1 MADQTKTIKVDV
13 KNNFRKTAE
22 DGKKM
27 NKVVFDT
34 KSAINDVL
42 KSGDA
47 YEKQLKDVNKIVK
60 ETPLNVRDMN
70 KQIQAYQSIALSAGR
85 ETPVGKEALKKAA
98 DLRDRYIDIQNETK
112 RLADD
117 QKNLQGVMQLAS
129 TGVAGFGAVQSSMAL
144 VGGESEELRETMTK
158 LMAAQ
163 TLLNSLNQIA
173 TALEK
178 ESSAMLLL
186 KSIRTKILTVAT
198 YGLSTA
204 NGVATKGLKLFRLAL
219 IGTGIG
225 ALVVGVGLLIA
236 NFDKVKSVLT
246 DVNKGFK
253 EGGLLTKALMIAFAP
268 LIATVKVFQ
277 KGLQAIGVLQT
288 EQGKAE
294 EKLNAQRIKQANE
307 ERARQKQ
314 AIVDL
319 QDYREELNRQA
330 TEQQR
335 YSSNRLKRLETEKK
349 LAMGNAQEVAKID
362 EKISA
367 EKLAQL
373 ERDKVAFIEGRKASL
388 AETLAA
394 VEANAAAE
402 KRVQAGLSKAGKDFY
417 KKNAEVEK
425 AYYKLKEQ
433 LRTND
438 FVVLQEIRD
447 EVNSVNADTTVK
459 DKQELDKRRE
469 NYKRHLQDRLN
480 AARKIEDLEN
490 SLLED
495 GIDKELEISADKNR
509 RLIEDTKK
517 NSKLKGDEKARLVAI
532 YEEKAET
539 EAESIRNKYRL
550 KDLAEERKHQANKEK
565 QENDYLDKIAKI
577 QEENFEATLSD
588 EELEIRR
595 VEEKYFTL
603 LEMAQGNADDLNEV
617 EINRL
622 NALNEVYV
630 KHDNIRIASEKKSN
644 DETVALKQTE
654 LNAKFTLITGS
665 LDAIN
670 ELVGAFTAKDEK
682 NAKRQ
687 FKIQKALSLASA
699 VTNTAQAVTSALA
712 TANPIPGGRFIEAGI
727 AGTMGLANIVKIA
740 SSSFESPDTSGGGG
754 GGGAQGPIAS
764 GGQPANF
771 NIVGENNINQLAE
784 LQGQP
789 TKAYVVSDDVTSAQ
803 AMDRKISDFATL

>member
-144 VGGESEELRETMTK
+144 VGGESEELRKTMTK

-163 TLLNSLNQIA
+163 TLLNSINQIA

-186 KSIRTKILTVAT
+186 KSIRTKALTVST
-198 YGLSTA
+198 YALALAQKVT
-204 NGVATKGLKLFRLAL
+204 TKGAKLLRVAM
-219 IGTGIG
+219 ISTGVG

-236 NFDKVKSVLT
+236 NFDKLLIPL
-246 DVNKGFK
+246 KG
-253 EGGLLTKALMIAFAP
+253 AI
-268 LIATVKVFQ
+268 
-277 KGLQAIGVLQT
+277 KGLKAFGDAIGLT
-288 EQGKAE
+288 NFAE
-294 EKLNAQRIKQANE
+294 KDLNAQRIKQADE
-307 ERARQKQ
+307 ERARQEQ
-314 AIVDL
+314 AIEDL
-319 QDYREELNRQA
+319 KTYRQELQVQA
-330 TEQQR
+330 KAEQR
-335 YSSNRLKRLETEKK
+335 YSTARINRLETEKK
-349 LAMGNAQEVAKID
+349 LAIGNAQEVVKIE
-362 EKISA
+362 EKINA
-367 EKLAQL
+367 EKIAQLNRDKANFIKDQEAILAQQL
-373 ERDKVAFIEGRKASL
+373 KV
-388 AETLAA
+388 
-394 VEANAAAE
+394 VENNAAAE
-402 KRVQAGLSKAGKDFY
+402 IRIQNGLSVAGKDFY
-417 KKNAEVEK
+417 KKKEQNEK
-425 AYYKLKEQ
+425 LYYKLKEQ
-433 LRTND
+433 LRNKDYQTIVEIND
-438 FVVLQEIRD
+438 QIDGVEAESTIK
-447 EVNSVNADTTVK
+447 N
-459 DKQELDKRRE
+459 KQELDKRRE
-469 NYKRHLQDRLN
+469 NYKKYQQDRLN

-490 SLLED
+490 SLLEN

-517 NSKLKGDEKARLVAI
+517 NSKLKGEEKARLVAI

-539 EAESIRNKYRL
+539 EAEAIRNKYRL

-603 LEMAQGNADDLNEV
+603 LEMAKGNADDLNEV

-622 NALNEVYV
+622 NALNEVYI
-630 KHDNIRIASEKKSN
+630 KHDDIRIASEKKSN

-654 LNAKFTLITGS
+654 LNAKFALITGS

-682 NAKRQ
+682 NAKKQ

-727 AGTMGLANIVKIA
+727 AGTMGLANIVKIG
-740 SSSFESPDTSGGGG
+740 STSFENPSSDSGG
-754 GGGAQGPIAS
+754 GGGAQSPIAS

-789 TKAYVVSDDVTSAQ
+789 TKAYVVSDDVTTAQ

>member
-1 MADQTKTIKVDV
+1 MAEQTKTIKVDV

-144 VGGESEELRETMTK
+144 MGGESEELRKTMTK

-163 TLLNSLNQIA
+163 TLLNSINQIA

-186 KSIRTKILTVAT
+186 KSIRTKALTVAQT
-198 YGLSTA
+198 IYTA
-204 NGVATKGLKLFRLAL
+204 VTGKATKATKLFKLAL
-219 IGTGIG
+219 ASTGIG
-225 ALVVGVGLLIA
+225 LIVIAIGLLIA
-236 NFDKVKSVLT
+236 NFDKLLIPMKAAIQGLKNFGDAIGLT
-246 DVNKGFK
+246 NFAEEDMAKKREDRAVTNAERLQKEIDNLKEIKDNLDKNYQAYQKQLNAEIVALEQSKEGLKNKEKIAEIDEQIRQKAIEGIKKEYDTFK
-253 EGGLLTKALMIAFAP
+253 EGEQLKLDGYEKEIKRNQARIDAAKARGSSAYKTELFY
-268 LIATVKVFQ
+268 VQ
-277 KGLQAIGVLQT
+277 KYTAEANKLRQELNTNNFTEYQEYLNKLGAID
-288 EQGKAE
+288 
-294 EKLNAQRIKQANE
+294 IKQAKKE
-307 ERARQKQ
+307 ESNLKDRQ
-314 AIVDL
+314 
-319 QDYREELNRQA
+319 
-330 TEQQR
+330 
-335 YSSNRLKRLETEKK
+335 
-349 LAMGNAQEVAKID
+349 
-362 EKISA
+362 
-367 EKLAQL
+367 
-373 ERDKVAFIEGRKASL
+373 
-388 AETLAA
+388 
-394 VEANAAAE
+394 
-402 KRVQAGLSKAGKDFY
+402 SKY
-417 KKNAEVEK
+417 KS
-425 AYYKLKEQ
+425 Y
-433 LRTND
+433 
-438 FVVLQEIRD
+438 LQE
-447 EVNSVNADTTVK
+447 
-459 DKQELDKRRE
+459 
-469 NYKRHLQDRLN
+469 RLN
-480 AARKIEDLEN
+480 ARRKIEDLEN

-517 NSKLKGDEKARLVAI
+517 NSKLKGEEKARLVAI

-539 EAESIRNKYRL
+539 EAEAIRNKYRL
-550 KDLAEERKHQANKEK
+550 KDLVEERKHQANKEK

-622 NALNEVYV
+622 NALNEVYI
-630 KHDNIRIASEKKSN
+630 KHDDIRIASEKKSN
-644 DETVALKQTE
+644 NDAVALKQTE
-654 LNAKFTLITGS
+654 LNAKFALITGS

-682 NAKRQ
+682 NAKKQ
-687 FKIQKALSLASA
+687 FKVQKALSLASA

-727 AGTMGLANIVKIA
+727 AGTMGLANIVKIG
-740 SSSFESPDTSGGGG
+740 STSFESPSPDSGG

-771 NIVGENNINQLAE
+771 NIVGENGINQLAE